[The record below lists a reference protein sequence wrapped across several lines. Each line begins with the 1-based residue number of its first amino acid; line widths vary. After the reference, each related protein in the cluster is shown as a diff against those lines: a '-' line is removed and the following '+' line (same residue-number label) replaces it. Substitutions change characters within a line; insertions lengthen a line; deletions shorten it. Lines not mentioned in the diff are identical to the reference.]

1 MAVIYGF
8 RVDGTTYQYDYNHL
22 ANKPS
27 EIPTHGY
34 NDSGKVLTVSGSG
47 TLEWKSPSSGG
58 ASSSGEESS
67 GGGLPSTSY
76 ANSGDVLMFTYES
89 DGGSLEWGQVLPA
102 YDCGDNDK
110 ALVVK
115 DGCIEWDY
123 ALPAWSN
130 DDVGKV
136 LTINEDGEP
145 EWLPAGGL

>member
-1 MAVIYGF
+1 
-8 RVDGTTYQYDYNHL
+8 
-22 ANKPS
+22 
-27 EIPTHGY
+27 
-34 NDSGKVLTVSGSG
+34 
-47 TLEWKSPSSGG
+47 
-58 ASSSGEESS
+58 
-67 GGGLPSTSY
+67 
-76 ANSGDVLMFTYES
+76 
-89 DGGSLEWGQVLPA
+89 LPA

>member
-1 MAVIYGF
+1 
-8 RVDGTTYQYDYNHL
+8 
-22 ANKPS
+22 
-27 EIPTHGY
+27 
-34 NDSGKVLTVSGSG
+34 
-47 TLEWKSPSSGG
+47 
-58 ASSSGEESS
+58 
-67 GGGLPSTSY
+67 
-76 ANSGDVLMFTYES
+76 MFTYDS